1 MKKRMFKE
9 LIQRLT
15 KEIENSSWKETEK
28 KKKEKEKWGREAY
41 KKKCKYFKVKEL
53 DFYMKQKS
61 FKSNKQF

>member
-28 KKKEKEKWGREAY
+28 NKKR
-41 KKKCKYFKVKEL
+41 KKSGGERLIKKNVSILK
-53 DFYMKQKS
+53 
-61 FKSNKQF
+61 